1 MFTAGKCRVCF
12 ANRERGIAFP
22 PFTFPNL
29 FRLSGVFFQ
38 LLHFLSFA
46 EFRYLFFEGCLQRK
60 SANNDNLE
68 RRQTK
73 MYRGRKKNRL
83 FLSNRNSVFQC
94 FILSIRVLTDFDIR
108 AVEIS
113 RIYSCNTR
121 RRVLAVV
128 DGNCFEKSKR
138 NTYNLASC

>member
-1 MFTAGKCRVCF
+1 MFTAGKCRVYF

-22 PFTFPNL
+22 PFTFLNL

-38 LLHFLSFA
+38 LLRFLSSA

-73 MYRGRKKNRL
+73 MYGEERKTVCSYRTEIL
-83 FLSNRNSVFQC
+83 YFDVLSYRFA
-94 FILSIRVLTDFDIR
+94 F
-108 AVEIS
+108 
-113 RIYSCNTR
+113 
-121 RRVLAVV
+121 
-128 DGNCFEKSKR
+128 
-138 NTYNLASC
+138 